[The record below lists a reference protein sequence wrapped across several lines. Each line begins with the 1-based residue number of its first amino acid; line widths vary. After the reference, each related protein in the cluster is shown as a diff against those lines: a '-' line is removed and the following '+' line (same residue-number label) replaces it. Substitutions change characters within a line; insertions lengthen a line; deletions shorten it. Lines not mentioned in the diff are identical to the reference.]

1 MALTK
6 AMVIFDPASR
16 KVLRIYVAEDDDHY
30 AQFHEPFVV
39 GEGERFTYMN
49 IQGDP
54 RYRSSLPRAENAV
67 AAAMGYPPVHL

>member
-6 AMVIFDPASR
+6 AMVVFDPASR
-16 KVLRIYVAEDDDHY
+16 KVLRIYVADDDAHY
-30 AQFHEPFVV
+30 AQFHEGVVV
-39 GEGERFTYMN
+39 GPGERFTYMN

-54 RYRSSLPRAENAV
+54 HLRSSLPKAENAV